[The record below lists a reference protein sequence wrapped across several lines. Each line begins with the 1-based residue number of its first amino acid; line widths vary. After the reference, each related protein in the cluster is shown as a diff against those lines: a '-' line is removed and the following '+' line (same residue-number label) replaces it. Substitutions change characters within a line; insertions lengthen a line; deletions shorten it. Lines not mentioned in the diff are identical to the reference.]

1 MNREDVE
8 NREGKMGE
16 NIEKNIEKKIDII
29 IPTYKPGDK
38 LEALLKRLL
47 TQTILPNRII
57 LMNTEE
63 CFWDAER
70 FESLF
75 DGRSVG
81 LTVQHLSRSAFDHGG
96 TRHRGILLSDADICI
111 CMTQDAVPYDR
122 RLIEELVKALI
133 SSERTAAAYAR
144 QLPAAD
150 CKPAERYTRQFNYPE
165 KSRLKGKEDLDELG
179 IKTYFCSNVC
189 AAYRRARYLELGGFI
204 RKTIFNEDMIFAGH
218 AVSQGYQ
225 IAYAAEAKV
234 IHSHNYGVLEQL
246 HRNFDLAVS
255 QADHPEIF
263 AGIRSEGEG
272 IRLVRETAGWLIKSG
287 RGYLIPN
294 LVLQSGFK
302 YLGYLLGKHY
312 KCLPRF
318 AVRFLT
324 MNRAYWE

>member
-1 MNREDVE
+1 MNKEE
-8 NREGKMGE
+8 NMDE
-16 NIEKNIEKKIDII
+16 IKIDII
-29 IPTYKPGDK
+29 IPTYHPGDK

-47 TQTILPNRII
+47 TQTLLPNRVII
-57 LMNTEE
+57 MNTEE
-63 CFWDAER
+63 ELWDSNR
-70 FESLF
+70 FEPLF
-75 DGRSVG
+75 DGSEVG

-96 TRHRGILLSDADICI
+96 TRHRGILLSDAEICI

-122 RLIEELVKALI
+122 KLVEELVKALL

-165 KSRLKGKEDLDELG
+165 KSRFKGKEDLGELG

-189 AAYRRARYLELGGFI
+189 AAYRRERYLELGGFI

-218 AVSQGYQ
+218 AVQSGFQ

-234 IHSHNYGVLEQL
+234 IHSHNYTAFEQL

-263 AGIRSEGEG
+263 EGLRSEGEG
-272 IRLVRETAGWLIKSG
+272 IRLVKQTAKWLWNTG
-287 RGYLIPN
+287 RGFLIPN

-302 YLGYLLGKHY
+302 YLGYLLGKNY
-312 KCLPRF
+312 RRLPGW
-318 AVRFLT
+318 AVLRLT
-324 MNRAYWE
+324 MNRAYWG